1 MTGINDFQGS
11 GRPGKG
17 GVLSVKTFKE
27 LRKSKGLTMGK
38 LAELSGVSAKTVSQ
52 YEQSPPERPS
62 RKVLGKISGA
72 LGIGT
77 DELMEHVYP
86 SRKRAGNRNEAVPEG
101 TIMLDEAHVNRMVR
115 LIDKELEELR
125 YILMDGSELIDDYPA
140 LARCMDMINDDID
153 LLTEMKGRFLDEGN
167 DEATGIQ

>member
-17 GVLSVKTFKE
+17 DVLPVKTFKE
-27 LRKSKGLTMGK
+27 MRKSKGLTMGK

-86 SRKRAGNRNEAVPEG
+86 SKKPSGNHSEAVSEG
-101 TIMLDEAHVNRMVR
+101 TIMLEEAHVNRMVR

-125 YILMDGSELIDDYPA
+125 YILMDSSELVDDYPA

-153 LLTEMKGRFLDEGN
+153 LLIEMKGRFLDEGN
-167 DEATGIQ
+167 DKATGRQ